1 MHLAGLHASNLSFR
15 RLDMKKLALFKRM
28 ELVAHKVVEGLVTG
42 QHKSPFKGFA
52 IEFQEHR
59 QYVPGDDL
67 KHLDW
72 KVLAKLDRHYIKQ
85 YEEDTSLNATLVLDA
100 SGSMGYAG
108 SGANGQSKFEC
119 GKFIVAALAYLLM
132 CQEDAVGLVTCT
144 SRILKYMP
152 PRTTRTHLKNIIDA
166 LEETRTGE
174 DTGLA
179 TVLHALA
186 NRFKRRGMI
195 VIVSDLFDDPA
206 AIARAL
212 SHFAHK
218 KHEVILFQ
226 ILDRN
231 ETLFP
236 FRDMMRFE
244 SLEGPDLELVDPL
257 RLKRE
262 YLRQFEDHQRQ
273 IRETCHRLRIDYVT
287 FMTDEPVDRAV
298 ARYLAGRMKR

>member
-1 MHLAGLHASNLSFR
+1 MKLASFHASHRSVQ
-15 RLDMKKLALFKRM
+15 RLDVKKLALFKRLQLM
-28 ELVAHKVVEGLVTG
+28 AHKVVEGLVTG

-72 KVLAKLDRHYIKQ
+72 KVLAKQDRHYIKQ
-85 YEEDTSLNATLVLDA
+85 YEEDTSLSAYLILDA
-100 SGSMGYAG
+100 SGSMGYGSAG
-108 SGANGQSKFEC
+108 ASKFEC
-119 GKFIVAALAYLLM
+119 ARFMVAALSYLLM

-144 SRILKYMP
+144 SRVLQFLP
-152 PRTTRTHLKNIIDA
+152 PRTTKTHLKTIIDT

-179 TVLHALA
+179 AVLHALA
-186 NRFKRRGMI
+186 NRIKRRGMI
-195 VIVSDLFDDPA
+195 VIVSDLFDDAA

-218 KHEVILFQ
+218 KHEIILFQ
-226 ILDRN
+226 VLDPR
-231 ETLFP
+231 ETTFP
-236 FRDMMRFE
+236 FRDMTRFE
-244 SLEGPDLELVDPL
+244 SLEGPEIELVDPL
-257 RLKRE
+257 RIRRE
-262 YLRQFEDHQRQ
+262 YLRQFEAHQRR

-287 FMTDEPVDRAV
+287 FLTDEPADRAV